1 MLSVRTTWPLAAA
14 WMLALSAAT
23 PVAWAAKPTACAPG
37 AAVTV
42 QVAPLELS
50 DPPEKPE
57 RFYPQA
63 ARRDGASGHVVLECN
78 ATEGALTLCAV
89 DEETPADE
97 GFGASALKLAKSLV
111 VRTAAVAQI
120 VKVDVQFDLEPPA
133 AACQPGESSAMR

>member
-1 MLSVRTTWPLAAA
+1 
-14 WMLALSAAT
+14 MLALSAAT

-50 DPPEKPE
+50 DPPLKPE

-63 ARRDGASGHVVLECN
+63 AQRDGASGHVVLECN
-78 ATEGALTLCAV
+78 AAVGALTLCAV

-111 VRTAAVAQI
+111 VRTGATAQI
-120 VKVDVQFDLEPPA
+120 VKVDVQFDLESPA
-133 AACQPGESSAMR
+133 AACHPGESSAMR

>member
-1 MLSVRTTWPLAAA
+1 MLRVRTTWPLAAA
-14 WMLALSAAT
+14 GMLALSAA
-23 PVAWAAKPTACAPG
+23 PPAALAAKPGACAPR
-37 AAVTV
+37 ATVAV

-97 GFGASALKLAKSLV
+97 GFGASAL
-111 VRTAAVAQI
+111 
-120 VKVDVQFDLEPPA
+120 
-133 AACQPGESSAMR
+133 

>member
-50 DPPEKPE
+50 DPPLKPE

-63 ARRDGASGHVVLECN
+63 AQRDGASGHVVLECN
-78 ATEGALTLCAV
+78 AAEGALTLCAV
-89 DEETPADE
+89 DEETPA
-97 GFGASALKLAKSLV
+97 ARKLH
-111 VRTAAVAQI
+111 
-120 VKVDVQFDLEPPA
+120 
-133 AACQPGESSAMR
+133 ACWYCSTTRLIRHPVFPRLPLRKGIPGPNGGQQG

>member
-1 MLSVRTTWPLAAA
+1 MLDVRTTWPLAAGI
-14 WMLALSAAT
+14 LALSMAS
-23 PVAWAAKPTACAPG
+23 PVARAAKPDACAPR

-111 VRTAAVAQI
+111 VRTGATAQI
-120 VKVDVQFDLEPPA
+120 VKVDVQFDLESPA
-133 AACQPGESSAMR
+133 AACHPGESSAMR